1 MKIYASK
8 NLGKLYYLV
17 KDADV
22 IETIVREGRI
32 KVTDVPEKGY
42 SGGGK
47 HNFVSL
53 LRSLDH
59 AGRNSSKWV
68 YGIQLDGTALSDRYK
83 IVSYSSAGIGFK
95 GKSSAFR
102 VNYLAEYDN
111 GDLVLKIASR
121 PAIKI
126 PQYVYDEI
134 EQAII
139 NNADGANDLNRLE
152 IGHNLSKR
160 NGRAAVTRYLYRVQ
174 HGGLRLNEAT
184 LSPSAIAYLSKH
196 TCMNET
202 EERIWVIDENVQYIN
217 IKGLVTG
224 YAEPE
229 GDDTIENMI
238 ENKLIPKKNILHY
251 RPW

>member
-8 NLGKLYYLV
+8 NLGKVYYLV
-17 KDADV
+17 KDPYV
-22 IETIVREGRI
+22 VVTIVKEGRI
-32 KVTDVPEKGY
+32 KVTDTPEKGY
-42 SGGGK
+42 YGGGK

-59 AGRNSSKWV
+59 AGRNPAKWV

-83 IVSYSSAGIGFK
+83 IVPYSSAGIGFK

-111 GDLVLKIASR
+111 GDLILKIASR
-121 PAIKI
+121 PAIKVPRNI
-126 PQYVYDEI
+126 YEEI
-134 EQAII
+134 EQAIL

-152 IGHNLSKR
+152 VGHNLSKR
-160 NGRAAVTRYLYRVQ
+160 NGRAAITRYLYRVQ

-184 LSPSAIAYLSKH
+184 LSPEAITYLSKH
-196 TCMNET
+196 TCINET

-217 IKGLVTG
+217 IKGLITG
-224 YAEPE
+224 YIEPD
-229 GDDTIENMI
+229 GDETIEELI
-238 ENKLIPKKNILHY
+238 EEGLIPKKNIFHY
-251 RPW
+251 QSW